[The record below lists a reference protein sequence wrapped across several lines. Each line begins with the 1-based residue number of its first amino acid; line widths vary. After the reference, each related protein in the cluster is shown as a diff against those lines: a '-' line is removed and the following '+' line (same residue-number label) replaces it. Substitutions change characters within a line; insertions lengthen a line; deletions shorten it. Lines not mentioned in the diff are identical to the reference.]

1 MALYANGY
9 KVAPIVLGTYEFSN
23 LSGSP
28 YDNIALA
35 NALNGKATSAQGAK
49 ADTAIQ
55 PNDNVS
61 RLTNDAG
68 YLTLSTL
75 PIYDGDVV

>member
-9 KVAPIVLGTYEFSN
+9 KVAPIVLGSYTFEN
-23 LSGSP
+23 IEGSP
-28 YDNIALA
+28 YDNTALA
-35 NALNGKATSAQGAK
+35 SALNSKATSAQGAK

-61 RLTNDAG
+61 SLTNDAG
-68 YLTLSTL
+68 YLTLATL